1 MSDQSLKLALRNN
14 ILQWQKKYGV
24 VDGDPILACLELFEI
39 YFTAIQP
46 RGEGSRPATFEEFR
60 SSLELLDQRGK
71 AFTKQAAEVINE
83 MRAVPELG
91 RKIRSI
97 HLSALF
103 LTAVAAAVSGFLIG
117 RFLPWP

>member
-1 MSDQSLKLALRNN
+1 
-14 ILQWQKKYGV
+14 
-24 VDGDPILACLELFEI
+24 
-39 YFTAIQP
+39 
-46 RGEGSRPATFEEFR
+46 
-60 SSLELLDQRGK
+60 LLDQRGK